1 MAPNLSPVEIGF
13 IDFLF
18 RKRDLLRAR
27 VAGRD
32 DREMREMLAL
42 MEDMLAG
49 RERPALAKLK
59 PIKTMA

>member
-1 MAPNLSPVEIGF
+1 MHKPIEVAF

-18 RKRDLLRAR
+18 RQRDIWRAQ

-32 DREMREMLAL
+32 DPKRRDKVVFLDEILEH
-42 MEDMLAG
+42 

-59 PIKTMA
+59 GDRSR